1 MIDRLR
7 EILSNDIGID
17 LGTASTLVYV
27 RGSGIVTIEPSIV
40 ALNQKTGRVVAV
52 GEDASQ
58 MIGRTP
64 SHISAVRPLENGVIS
79 NLEVAE
85 EMLA

>member
-1 MIDRLR
+1 MIERFR
-7 EILSNDIGID
+7 EMMSYDIGID
-17 LGTASTLVYV
+17 LGTANTLVYV
-27 RGSGIVTIEPSIV
+27 KGSGIVMAEPSIV

-64 SHISAVRPLENGVIS
+64 AHITAVRPLENGVIS
-79 NLEVAE
+79 NF
-85 EMLA
+85 